1 MKGNIPLTVMLADDD
16 NDDCYLFEKA
26 LKKIPIATKLKIVS
40 NGKDLMDYLFKN
52 TTNLPDVLFLDLSMP
67 QKTGYE
73 CLIEIKDDKK
83 LQALHVAIFTTSF
96 TRVINVEHNLKKTLS
111 DMGSQ
116 NYIRKPS
123 SFKELTQV
131 IYQELNKVIE
141 KIDYKTKDKLEF

>member
-52 TTNLPDVLFLDLSMP
+52 TSNLPDVLFLDLSMP

-73 CLIEIKDDKK
+73 CLIEIKDDEK

-111 DMGSQ
+111 NMGSQ
-116 NYIRKPS
+116 NYIRKPA

-131 IYQELNKVIE
+131 IHQALIKVIE
-141 KIDYKTKDKLEF
+141 KVD

>member
-26 LKKIPIATKLKIVS
+26 LKKIPIATQLKIVS

-73 CLIEIKDDKK
+73 CLIEIKDDEK

-111 DMGSQ
+111 NMGSQ
-116 NYIRKPS
+116 NYIRKPA

-131 IYQELNKVIE
+131 IHQALIKVIE
-141 KIDYKTKDKLEF
+141 KVD

>member
-73 CLIEIKDDKK
+73 CLIEIKDDEK